1 MLHDVTRCYRLLYGV
16 TGCYTMLH
24 RVTCCYTVLK
34 GAKRWHMVFHGVTGF
49 SRVWVHGV
57 TRCYRVLRCV
67 TGCYRLLHGV
77 NGCYTVV
84 HGVTWCYTALKGAS
98 WWYIK
103 KQEICSAESPGILAT
118 LKDVSSPI
126 WTILPRNSQPKKVRG
141 CLTHQATDEIAQTL
155 FCLVLST
162 SAYPRVTPVTHVA
175 VLKAHFHPNGFA
187 RLCFCFEPLLL
198 SNAVL

>member
-1 MLHDVTRCYRLLYGV
+1 MLNGGTWCFTVLQGFR
-16 TGCYTMLH
+16 GCG
-24 RVTCCYTVLK
+24 YTVL
-34 GAKRWHMVFHGVTGF
+34 
-49 SRVWVHGV
+49 HGV

-126 WTILPRNSQPKKVRG
+126 WTILPRNSQLKKVRG

-175 VLKAHFHPNGFA
+175 VLKAHVHPNGFA